1 MSDLCPDCGLP
12 NPDTNPY
19 CFCKPMRLN
28 RGGENGSQDQ
38 GAHGHTSWILL
49 GFAGERRRVPSG
61 RRQRCNA
68 PGKVAILQGRGFE
81 SRPVALPSPHP

>member
-38 GAHGHTSWILL
+38 CAHGQTFRGGVFLM
-49 GFAGERRRVPSG
+49 GERRR
-61 RRQRCNA
+61 RITIFHA
-68 PGKVAILQGRGFE
+68 
-81 SRPVALPSPHP
+81 

>member
-28 RGGENGSQDQ
+28 RGGESGSQDQ
-38 GAHGHTSWILL
+38 GAHQKNPQRAAASPISTGRP
-49 GFAGERRRVPSG
+49 AG
-61 RRQRCNA
+61 
-68 PGKVAILQGRGFE
+68 
-81 SRPVALPSPHP
+81 